1 MNSAVL
7 AHPMQIFVGL
17 GNPGTGYK
25 RNRHNIGFMAVEA
38 IGEKYGFPPFRSQA
52 KLSAELSE
60 ALIDGDRKIL
70 VKPLTF
76 MNESGKPVAAVLRHF
91 HAPIESV
98 TVFQDE
104 LDIPLGKIRVK
115 RGGGAG
121 GHNGLRSLDALA
133 GNNYRRVR
141 LGIGHPGDKTLVSDY
156 VLSDFLP
163 TERVIVQQILATMLA
178 AVPELWRDDEA
189 GFLQKTQIL

>member
-1 MNSAVL
+1 
-7 AHPMQIFVGL
+7 MQIFVGL

-25 RNRHNIGFMAVEA
+25 RNRHNIGFMAVEGIA
-38 IGEKYGFPPFRSQA
+38 EKYGFPPFRSQA

-60 ALIDGDRKIL
+60 AMIEGDRKIL

-76 MNESGKPVAAVLRHF
+76 MNESGRAVAAVLRHY
-91 HAPIESV
+91 HAPIDAV

-104 LDIPLGKIRVK
+104 LDIPLGKLRVK

-163 TERVIVQQILATMLA
+163 DERVMVQQILAAVLA
-178 AVPELWRDDEA
+178 ALPDLWREDEA
-189 GFLQKTQIL
+189 GFIQKTQNLA